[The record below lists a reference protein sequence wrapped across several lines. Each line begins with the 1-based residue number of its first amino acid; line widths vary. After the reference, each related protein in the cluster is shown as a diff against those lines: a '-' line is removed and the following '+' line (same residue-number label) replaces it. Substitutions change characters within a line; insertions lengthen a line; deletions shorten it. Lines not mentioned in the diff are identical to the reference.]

1 MYKVSLKRKLRV
13 AASPVGVDD
22 EGVVDVQ
29 LHGGE
34 DVLLGALVLH
44 VVVEGPGEGDLRVV
58 VDVAAHLQ
66 YSTLQYSAVQYST
79 VQYSTAPMLQ
89 WPGSTL
95 R

>member
-1 MYKVSLKRKLRV
+1 MIVQPVVEPMEHYTALV
-13 AASPVGVDD
+13 AAPVCVDD
-22 EGVVDVQ
+22 EGVVEVE

-44 VVVEGPGEGDLRVV
+44 VVVESPGEGDLRVV

-66 YSTLQYSAVQYST
+66 CSTVQYST
-79 VQYSTAPMLQ
+79 VQCSTAPMLQ
-89 WPGSTL
+89 WSGSTL